1 MNPPKTCCHRQQ
13 PFNQGYPMA
22 RNMMG
27 LVPSCWSGSKLLS
40 QREGLI
46 ASHQDEAASLAIVEL
61 VEYVRQLQRNL
72 RSAHHL
78 VQAVIKS
85 MAVNALLQ
93 CSTTLVLEAILSF
106 AYSFVYG
113 PLNCTLSFPPFL
125 PLFFISC
132 IRTFVSDFQS
142 RSKIMF
148 GMLTSP
154 ELPGCSDKLDHD
166 SE

>member
-1 MNPPKTCCHRQQ
+1 
-13 PFNQGYPMA
+13 MA
-22 RNMMG
+22 QNH
-27 LVPSCWSGSKLLS
+27 LS
-40 QREGLI
+40 QREGSI
-46 ASHQDEAASLAIVEL
+46 ASHQDEAASLAIVGL
-61 VEYVRQLQRNL
+61 VEYVCQLQRNL

-78 VQAVIKS
+78 VRAVVKS

-93 CSTTLVLEAILSF
+93 CSTTLVLEA
-106 AYSFVYG
+106 YSFVYG
-113 PLNCTLSFPPFL
+113 PLNCTLSFPPFF
-125 PLFFISC
+125 PLFFISY

-166 SE
+166 SEWLY